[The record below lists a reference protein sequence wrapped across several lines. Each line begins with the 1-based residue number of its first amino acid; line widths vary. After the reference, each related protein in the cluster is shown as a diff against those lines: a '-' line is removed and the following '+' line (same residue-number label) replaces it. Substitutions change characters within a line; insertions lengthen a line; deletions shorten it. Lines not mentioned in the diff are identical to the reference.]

1 MKTIEPTRGIANEFD
16 DSLNMIAP
24 DFSAEDIDG
33 RDIVLSKF
41 RGEKN
46 VLLVFNRGFT

>member
-1 MKTIEPTRGIANEFD
+1 MDAIEPTRGIAKELD

-33 RDIVLSKF
+33 RNIVLSKL